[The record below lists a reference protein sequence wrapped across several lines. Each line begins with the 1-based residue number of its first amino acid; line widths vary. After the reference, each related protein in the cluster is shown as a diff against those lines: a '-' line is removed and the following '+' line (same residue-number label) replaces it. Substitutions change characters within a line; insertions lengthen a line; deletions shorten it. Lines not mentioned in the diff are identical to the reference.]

1 MGDGMMMKNARGLVV
16 IAACVLLGT
25 GVPLLAE
32 ESIPTIEG
40 MGVEAGPSGPVLHL
54 RATEELETVHYSP
67 QPGVWVVELPE
78 ASWDQGVGLM
88 TEPELGIERAELD
101 HVEEFGKKV
110 SRLTVWLD
118 DPAQL
123 TLDSVGGGLDL
134 RFASFAGP
142 GSSDTSAV
150 TREEVLVA
158 SGGDEVE
165 TPAEA
170 RASSIGGPASLF
182 DVVPV
187 RTGDGVVV
195 ELKSDR
201 ALHVRAFT
209 LPDPNRLVLDLDG
222 VINHVDRY
230 LMPVNAPLVS
240 QVRVA
245 QFQATPEPVTRIV
258 VDLRGPAD
266 YSIDETVTG
275 ATVSV
280 GADGAVLP
288 AHSESVKVGQAGII
302 EMHRSHPSTSSEPAP
317 AEEVVSALFDLPDES
332 PPVETGTDQA
342 RQAERSPWVAD
353 DSQLIEQ
360 AEAVTVLDAPTTRGE
375 SFATTEIATQE
386 QQFTGEPITLT
397 LKDADIKDVL
407 KTFSVLTDLNIVLDP
422 GVSGSVTVELREVP
436 WDQALDLI
444 LKINNLDYVLEN
456 NVLRVASISRLAQE
470 KSARA
475 SFAIEQE
482 KARPLKTVLKPIS
495 YSKASDIASLL
506 SSDSYLLSTRGS
518 VTVDERTNTLILRD
532 VVDRIDGILR
542 LIDSLDLPTPQV
554 VIEGRIVE
562 TTRQFSRALGVS
574 WGFSGIMDAAHG
586 NDTGL
591 KFPNSIGVDGMVD
604 LPAGNPVLG
613 MTFGDILNTFNLD
626 FLLMAAENEGFAKVV
641 STPRVTTQN
650 LQAASIRSGLQIPV
664 QTVAN
669 NTVTV
674 QYVDATLRLEVTP
687 QITAEG
693 TVNLEINIKKQRPA
707 PEFAVV
713 GGRNAPIFTR
723 DAQTELL
730 VRDGGTTVIAGIYEI
745 KEGNNENRIPGM
757 YKIPIFGWLFKNKEV
772 SQNHDELLIFVT
784 PRIVKY

>member
-1 MGDGMMMKNARGLVV
+1 M
-16 IAACVLLGT
+16 
-25 GVPLLAE
+25 E
-32 ESIPTIEG
+32 
-40 MGVEAGPSGPVLHL
+40 
-54 RATEELETVHYSP
+54 
-67 QPGVWVVELPE
+67 
-78 ASWDQGVGLM
+78 
-88 TEPELGIERAELD
+88 
-101 HVEEFGKKV
+101 
-110 SRLTVWLD
+110 
-118 DPAQL
+118 
-123 TLDSVGGGLDL
+123 
-134 RFASFAGP
+134 
-142 GSSDTSAV
+142 
-150 TREEVLVA
+150 
-158 SGGDEVE
+158 
-165 TPAEA
+165 PAE
-170 RASSIGGPASLF
+170 
-182 DVVPV
+182 
-187 RTGDGVVV
+187 
-195 ELKSDR
+195 
-201 ALHVRAFT
+201 
-209 LPDPNRLVLDLDG
+209 
-222 VINHVDRY
+222 
-230 LMPVNAPLVS
+230 
-240 QVRVA
+240 
-245 QFQATPEPVTRIV
+245 
-258 VDLRGPAD
+258 
-266 YSIDETVTG
+266 
-275 ATVSV
+275 
-280 GADGAVLP
+280 
-288 AHSESVKVGQAGII
+288 
-302 EMHRSHPSTSSEPAP
+302 
-317 AEEVVSALFDLPDES
+317 
-332 PPVETGTDQA
+332 
-342 RQAERSPWVAD
+342 QAERSPWVAD

-360 AEAVTVLDAPTTRGE
+360 AEAVTVLSSPTTSGE
-375 SFATTEIATQE
+375 GFATTEITTEE

-422 GVSGSVTVELREVP
+422 GVSGSVTVELRDVP

-444 LKINNLDYVLEN
+444 LRINGLDYVLEN
-456 NVLRVASISRLAQE
+456 NVLRVAAISKLAQE

-574 WGFSGIMDAAHG
+574 WGFSGIMDAEHG

-591 KFPNSIGVDGMVD
+591 RFPNSIEVIGDVD

-626 FLLMAAENEGFAKVV
+626 FLLMAAESDGYARVV

-745 KEGNNENRIPGM
+745 KEGENENRIPGLH
-757 YKIPIFGWLFKNKEV
+757 KIPIFGWLFKNKTI
-772 SQNHDELLIFVT
+772 SRDHDELLIFIT